1 MSYKMPVFKFSKK
14 LKMTKN
20 QIRIL
25 RRLLVKIFV
34 GDKVG
39 GIQGSILLNID
50 LVLFEDYVFFVK
62 NLFPRMNFN
71 GCFDVLR
78 SRFT

>member
-14 LKMTKN
+14 LKITKN

-39 GIQGSILLNID
+39 GIQGSMLLNMD
-50 LVLFEDYVFFVK
+50 LVLFKDYVIFCEEPIYRNVF
-62 NLFPRMNFN
+62 
-71 GCFDVLR
+71 
-78 SRFT
+78 

>member
-1 MSYKMPVFKFSKK
+1 MPVFKFSKK
-14 LKMTKN
+14 LKITKN

-39 GIQGSILLNID
+39 GIQGSILINMD
-50 LVLFEDYVFFVK
+50 LVLFKDYIIFCEEPISRNVF
-62 NLFPRMNFN
+62 
-71 GCFDVLR
+71 
-78 SRFT
+78 

>member
-14 LKMTKN
+14 LKITKN

-50 LVLFEDYVFFVK
+50 LVLFEDYIFFVK
-62 NLFPRMNFN
+62 KPIF
-71 GCFDVLR
+71 
-78 SRFT
+78 

>member
-1 MSYKMPVFKFSKK
+1 MPVFKFSKK
-14 LKMTKN
+14 LKITKN

-39 GIQGSILLNID
+39 GIQGSMLLNMD
-50 LVLFEDYVFFVK
+50 LVLFKDYVIFCEEPIYRNVF
-62 NLFPRMNFN
+62 
-71 GCFDVLR
+71 
-78 SRFT
+78 

>member
-1 MSYKMPVFKFSKK
+1 MPVFKFSKK
-14 LKMTKN
+14 LKITKN

-39 GIQGSILLNID
+39 GIQGSILINMD
-50 LVLFEDYVFFVK
+50 LVLFKDYIIFCEESISRNVF
-62 NLFPRMNFN
+62 
-71 GCFDVLR
+71 
-78 SRFT
+78 